1 MIRQFFIYTCVSFLC
16 ITGIWANTEQQNSG
30 MNDPKAKAV
39 LDKAGEVYKQST
51 GIYSKFTQ
59 TIEVPAGKAST
70 KSGEVYL
77 KGNKFRIKFPDQEIY
92 CNEKS
97 IWTYL
102 KDVNEV
108 QINDYEPDP
117 SDISPSN
124 MFNIYQKDFNYI
136 KIADEKIGNV
146 NCHVVDLTPIDK
158 TRSYFKVR
166 LWINTTTNM
175 MSRIKIFDK
184 NGYRYTYSINSI
196 DTKTVIPESKFIFDK
211 SKYPGVKI
219 EDLRF

>member
-136 KIADEKIGNV
+136 KIADETVLGKICNV
-146 NCHVVDLTPIDK
+146 IDLTPKDK
-158 TRSYFKVR
+158 SRSYFKVR
-166 LWINTTTNM
+166 LWLNKETNLL
-175 MSRIKIFDK
+175 SKIRIFDK
-184 NGYRYTYSINSI
+184 NGYRYNYTISQINNKTKI
-196 DTKTVIPESKFIFDK
+196 DDSEFNFDK
-211 SKYPGVKI
+211 SDYPGVRV

>member
-1 MIRQFFIYTCVSFLC
+1 MIKQLFIYTCVSFLC
-16 ITGIWANTEQQNSG
+16 ITGIWAKTEQNST
-30 MNDPKAKAV
+30 MNDPKAKAI

-70 KSGEVYL
+70 KTGEIYL

-136 KIADEKIGNV
+136 KIADETVSGKV
-146 NCHVVDLTPIDK
+146 CHVIDLTPKDK
-158 TRSYFKVR
+158 SRSYFKVR
-166 LWINTTTNM
+166 LWLNKETNLL
-175 MSRIKIFDK
+175 SKIRIFDK
-184 NGYRYTYSINSI
+184 NGYRYNYTINQINHKAKI
-196 DTKTVIPESKFIFDK
+196 DDSEFNFDK
-211 SKYPGVKI
+211 SDYQGVRV